1 MDFSNMTFDEIE
13 ARRLELASQ
22 IEAVDAKAPEARA
35 TLDALESELKAI
47 EERKAELAKIAADE
61 AETRQKIAD
70 GEIGDTIA
78 DNIIPK
84 ESRTMVDIKE
94 FRNSTK
100 YVDAYAEYIKTGD
113 ETELRALLTENVE
126 DGTIA
131 VPDMVL
137 DVVKTAW
144 DKDEI
149 MSLVSKVS
157 IKGNL
162 KVNFEISGTD
172 AVVHTEGS
180 GAVDEETLTM
190 GIVTLVPAFVKK
202 WISVSDE
209 VLAMRGESFLRYIYE
224 ELTQKIV
231 KKIADQLIGI
241 IAALP
246 QSATATSVAA
256 AKITAAPALGTIA
269 DAVANLSDEASKPT
283 IVMNKLTWSAFKA
296 AQYNGNY
303 GVDIFEGLKVVFNN
317 TLPAYGSASANA
329 VYAIVGDF
337 GQGAIANFPDGESV
351 KFVFDDKTLA
361 TSDLVR
367 VIGKEYV
374 AVGAVANKAFTLI
387 AKPAS
392 V

>member
-1 MDFSNMTFDEIE
+1 MDIKEMTIEQVE
-13 ARRLELASQ
+13 ARKAELMSSVESANDN
-22 IEAVDAKAPEARA
+22 E
-35 TLDALESELKAI
+35 TLDSIENELTAL
-47 EERKAELAKIAADE
+47 EERKAEIARVAADAE
-61 AETRQKIAD
+61 ETRRLAAEE
-70 GEIGDTIA
+70 GEVIS
-78 DNIIPK
+78 NLIPQ
-84 ESRTMVDIKE
+84 EGRTMKTMAE
-94 FRNSTK
+94 FRNSAE
-100 YVDAYAEYIKTGD
+100 YVDAYAEYVKSGD

-131 VPDMVL
+131 VPDFVL

-144 DKDEI
+144 DKNEI
-149 MSLVSKVS
+149 MSLVNKVS

-180 GAVDEETLTM
+180 GAVTEEELNE
-190 GIVTLVPAFVKK
+190 GIVTLIPAFVKK

-209 VLAMRGESFLRYIYE
+209 VLAMRGEAFLRYIYE
-224 ELTQKIV
+224 ELTMKIV
-231 KKIADQLIGI
+231 KKIADQLIAL

-246 QSATATSVAA
+246 ASATATSVSA
-256 AKITAAPALGTIA
+256 AKITSAPAMATVAQAI
-269 DAVANLSDEASKPT
+269 ANLSDEASNPV
-283 IVMNKLTWSAFKA
+283 IVMNKLTWSNFKA
-296 AQYNGNY
+296 IQYANGY
-303 GVDIFEGLKVVFNN
+303 GVDPFEGLKVAFNN
-317 TLPAYGSASANA
+317 TLPAYDSASANA
-329 VYAIVGDF
+329 VYMIVGDF
-337 GQGAIANFPDGESV
+337 GQGAIANYPDGESV

-374 AVGAVANKAFTLI
+374 AVGAVANKAFTLV

>member
-1 MDFSNMTFDEIE
+1 MEFSEMNIEQIEERKSALLGELESAKDAETLDTIE
-13 ARRLELASQ
+13 AELN
-22 IEAVDAKAPEARA
+22 
-35 TLDALESELKAI
+35 AI
-47 EERKAELAKIAADE
+47 EERKAQIIEE
-61 AETRQKIAD
+61 ARVAEETRALAAEQGTVI
-70 GEIGDTIA
+70 EVIG
-78 DNIIPK
+78 K
-84 ESRTMVDIKE
+84 EEDKMDIKE
-94 FRNSTK
+94 LRNSVE
-100 YVDAYAEYIKTGD
+100 YVNAYAEFIKTGD
-113 ETELRALLTENVE
+113 DTEVRALLTENV
-126 DGTIA
+126 DNGTIA
-131 VPDMVL
+131 VPDMVY

-144 DKDEI
+144 DNNEL
-149 MSLVSKVS
+149 MSLVNKVS

-180 GAVDEETLTM
+180 GAIDEETLTE
-190 GIVTLVPAFVKK
+190 GIVTLIPAFVKK

-224 ELTQKIV
+224 ELTMKIV
-231 KKIADQLIGI
+231 KKIADQLIAI
-241 IAALP
+241 IVALP
-246 QSATATSVAA
+246 ASATATSVAA
-256 AKITAAPALGTIA
+256 DKISAAPALGTIA
-269 DAVANLSDEASKPT
+269 EAVAHLSDEASQPT

-296 AQYNGNY
+296 AQYAGNY
-303 GVDIFEGLKVVFNN
+303 GVDIFEGIKVVFNN
-317 TLPAYGSASANA
+317 TLPAYGTASANA

-337 GQGAIANFPDGESV
+337 GQGAIANFPEGDSV

>member
-84 ESRTMVDIKE
+84 ENRTMVDIKE

-329 VYAIVGDF
+329 VYVIVGDF

>member
-1 MDFSNMTFDEIE
+1 MDFSEMNIEQIEERKSALLAEIE
-13 ARRLELASQ
+13 SAN
-22 IEAVDAKAPEARA
+22 DND
-35 TLDALESELKAI
+35 TLDSIEKELSAI
-47 EERKAELAKIAADE
+47 EERKAEIIRVAAE
-61 AETRQKIAD
+61 AEETRKLAAEE
-70 GEIGDTIA
+70 GEVIIE
-78 DNIIPK
+78 NIV
-84 ESRTMVDIKE
+84 EEETRTMKDIKE
-94 FRNSTK
+94 FRNSTE
-100 YVDAYAEYIKTGD
+100 YVDAYAEYIKTGKD
-113 ETELRALLTENVE
+113 EELRALLTENVE

-131 VPDMVL
+131 VPDMVY

-144 DKDEI
+144 DNNEI
-149 MSLVSKVS
+149 MSLVNKVS

-180 GAVDEETLTM
+180 GAIDEETLTE
-190 GIVTLVPAFVKK
+190 GIVTLIPAYVKK
-202 WISVSDE
+202 WISISDE
-209 VLAMRGESFLRYIYE
+209 VLAMRGDAFLRYIYD

-246 QSATATSVAA
+246 ASATATSVSA
-256 AKITAAPALGTIA
+256 AKITSAPSMAL
-269 DAVANLSDEASKPT
+269 VAEAISNLSDEASNPT

-296 AQYNGNY
+296 IQYANKY
-303 GVDIFEGLKVVFNN
+303 GVDPFEGLKVVFNN
-317 TLPAYGSASANA
+317 TLPAYDSASANA
-329 VYAIVGDF
+329 VYMIVGDF
-337 GQGAIANFPDGESV
+337 GHGAIANFPEGESV

-374 AVGAVANKAFTLI
+374 AVGAVANKAFTLV
-387 AKPAS
+387 AKPTS